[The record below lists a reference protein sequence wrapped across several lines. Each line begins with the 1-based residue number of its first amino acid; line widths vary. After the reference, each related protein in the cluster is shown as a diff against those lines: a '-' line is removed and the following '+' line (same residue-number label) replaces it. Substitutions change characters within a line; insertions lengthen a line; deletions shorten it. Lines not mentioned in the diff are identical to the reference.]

1 MNLSVFPL
9 FLADVSATVH
19 GLQSIF
25 QEQEMT
31 ENVHDSEGHGYLATF
46 VGKNGRW
53 ALLPLS
59 QHAKILQVLFSW
71 KGEGSEFEWRMI
83 ALSLYQIF

>member
-31 ENVHDSEGHGYLATF
+31 ENVHDLEGHGYLATF
-46 VGKNGRW
+46 VGKNGRFEHFCLFRNMPW
-53 ALLPLS
+53 Y
-59 QHAKILQVLFSW
+59 AKILQQVLFS
-71 KGEGSEFEWRMI
+71 
-83 ALSLYQIF
+83 

>member
-31 ENVHDSEGHGYLATF
+31 ENVHDSEEHGYLATF
-46 VGKNGRW
+46 VGKNGR
-53 ALLPLS
+53 
-59 QHAKILQVLFSW
+59 
-71 KGEGSEFEWRMI
+71 
-83 ALSLYQIF
+83 